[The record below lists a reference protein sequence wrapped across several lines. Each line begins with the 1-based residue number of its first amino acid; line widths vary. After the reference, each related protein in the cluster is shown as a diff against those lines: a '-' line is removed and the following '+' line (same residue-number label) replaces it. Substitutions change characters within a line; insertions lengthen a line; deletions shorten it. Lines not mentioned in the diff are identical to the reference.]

1 VAAVT
6 ERPESEST
14 YLDYLPAVFR
24 DGAAPGEPGFL
35 GRYLLGFEHVLTG
48 TGDPD
53 EPGIEERLE
62 GIPAAGLAGIERYFE
77 AGPDRADGERAPADF
92 LPWLAGWVALALRSD
107 LDELRRRELI
117 ARAVPLYRLRGTKN
131 GLEQLVGVYTRMGVT
146 VAELGDRFQLGVNSR
161 VGVDTVLGGGAPH
174 FFRVVVRLPTTDPAE
189 LVAQRRL
196 ITAIVDAE
204 KPAYSHYTLD
214 VETPTLQIGV
224 TSTVG
229 VDTLLGAESE

>member
-1 VAAVT
+1 MAVVT
-6 ERPESEST
+6 DRPEPEST

-24 DGAAPGEPGFL
+24 ESAAPGEPGFL

-53 EPGIEERLE
+53 EPGIRSGSRGFRPQVSQGSSDTSRRVRTCRRRASAGGLLAVACRL
-62 GIPAAGLAGIERYFE
+62 GRSRVAIGSRRAAPPRA
-77 AGPDRADGERAPADF
+77 DRAGRAA
-92 LPWLAGWVALALRSD
+92 LPSTRHEGRPRAA
-107 LDELRRRELI
+107 RRRLHADGRHRRG
-117 ARAVPLYRLRGTKN
+117 ARRPLPARGH
-131 GLEQLVGVYTRMGVT
+131 
-146 VAELGDRFQLGVNSR
+146 SR

-189 LVAQRRL
+189 IAAQRRL
-196 ITAIVDAE
+196 ITAIVDSE
-204 KPAYSHYTLD
+204 KPSYSHYTLD

>member
-1 VAAVT
+1 MAAVT
-6 ERPESEST
+6 GRPESEST

-24 DGAAPGEPGFL
+24 GGAAPGEPDSS
-35 GRYLLGFEHVLTG
+35 VATC
-48 TGDPD
+48 
-53 EPGIEERLE
+53 
-62 GIPAAGLAGIERYFE
+62 AGSSTCS
-77 AGPDRADGERAPADF
+77 PAPATRTSPGSRSGSRGFRPQVSQRSSDTSKRARTVPTASERRRTSCRG
-92 LPWLAGWVALALRSD
+92 LPGWVALALRSD

-117 ARAVPLYRLRGTKN
+117 ARAVPLYRLRGTKV

-189 LVAQRRL
+189 IAAQRRL